1 MIGTVT
7 EPTDQPSPDADR
19 PAPAPAYSRP
29 PNRLGGDW
37 SAHIATALDRLV
49 TLLEGLD
56 EAGWATPSRCEGWR
70 VRDVVGHLV
79 WRLGASTGE
88 LVREGLIGGVR
99 AGFSADRALD
109 RIARAE
115 AEAPTDELVAALRT
129 IGAGKLRGEGRTG
142 VVELTEA
149 VVHALDISEALGAEL
164 RLSPRS
170 TSAVALAR
178 LRAGGR
184 PTRIAR
190 ERSLRAT
197 DAHWVIGAGPALD
210 ATAGEILMHLFGRV
224 ELEG

>member
-1 MIGTVT
+1 MTDPI
-7 EPTDQPSPDADR
+7 DQPDPAAPDDR

-37 SAHIATALDRLV
+37 SAHIATALDRLAQ
-49 TLLEGLD
+49 LLEGLD
-56 EAGWATPSRCEGWR
+56 EAQWEAPSRCEGWR

-79 WRLGASTGE
+79 HRLGASTGE
-88 LVREGLIGGVR
+88 LVRAGLVGGVL

-115 AEAPTDELVAALRT
+115 AEAPTAELVAALRT

-149 VVHALDISEALGAEL
+149 VVHAYDIAEALGAEL

-170 TSAVALAR
+170 TGAVALAR
-178 LRAGGR
+178 LRTGGR
-184 PTRIAR
+184 ATRIAR

-197 DAHWVIGAGPALD
+197 DAHWVIGHGPALD
-210 ATAGEILMHLFGRV
+210 ATAGEILMHLFGRGS
-224 ELEG
+224 LDG